1 MTLFTDVL
9 EFYQSKS
16 KDAAFKMLESWFEED
31 DDADLDNLLYTVEGL
46 KLTKAAEVIKKMIG
60 TEDE

>member
-1 MTLFTDVL
+1 VL
-9 EFYQSKS
+9 EFFQTKS
-16 KDAAFKMLESWFEED
+16 KDNPALKMLENWFEED

-60 TEDE
+60 TDDE